1 MQTKRLLLV
10 KFNIAHFEAILN
22 NDNALLGKMLNANV
36 QEGWTHFPEA
46 MPFFEKIIKESPD
59 NQWVSYFTL
68 TQDNP
73 TLIGTC
79 GFKGIPT
86 AEGVVEI
93 GYEIRD
99 DYQGQGYASEA
110 AFALRDLAFQQGVS
124 AVIAHTIAENN
135 ESTSVLKKAGFTF
148 VKSLEDPED
157 GLIFQWRIGKD

>member
-1 MQTKRLLLV
+1 MQTKRLLLT
-10 KFNIAHFEAILN
+10 KFKIAHFEAILN
-22 NDNALLGKMLNANV
+22 KDNALLGKMLNAKV

-46 MPFFEKIIKESPD
+46 MPFFENIVRENPD
-59 NQWVSYFTL
+59 NQWISYFTL

-79 GFKGIPT
+79 GFKGVPNG
-86 AEGVVEI
+86 EGVVEI

-110 AFALRDLAFQQGVS
+110 AAALLEIAFQQGVL
-124 AVIAHTIAENN
+124 AVIAHTIDENN
-135 ESTSVLKKAGFTF
+135 ESTSVLKKLGFTF

-157 GLIFQWRIGKD
+157 GLIFQWQIGNT